1 MTKDE
6 KGKMEG
12 GRIEIEKVGVRDDG
26 RGKLDE
32 KMKAHISSPLFQA
45 QRSSIFHR
53 FSRNDLNEL
62 SEYRVSS
69 IEQPSKEN
77 VYGPIDSQR
86 SE

>member
-26 RGKLDE
+26 RGKMDE

-62 SEYRVSS
+62 SVYPVSRIQYPAS
-69 IEQPSKEN
+69 RIEHRI
-77 VYGPIDSQR
+77 PI
-86 SE
+86 